1 MAKNTDNKRIAVKHI
16 RDKAKAAYEKK
27 DCCYICGKRDD
38 LELHHLH
45 SITLLLN
52 AWAHRKSYD
61 ISTDEGVLDIRDEFI
76 SEHKVELYDLVYT
89 LCNTHH
95 VKLHSVY
102 GKAPAPNSI
111 EKQSRWLEIQ
121 KAKANNEE
129 SPSGASLGAFANF
142 Y

>member
-27 DCCYICGKRDD
+27 DCCYVCGSTED

-61 ISTDEGVLDIRDEFI
+61 ISTDAGVLEVRDEFI
-76 SEHKVELYDLVYT
+76 AEHRTDLYDLVYT
-89 LCNTHH
+89 LCNKHH
-95 VKLHSVY
+95 IMLHGVY
-102 GKAPAPNSI
+102 GKAPSPASV

-121 KAKANNEE
+121 KAKVNGEGTAV
-129 SPSGASLGAFANF
+129 ASLGAFGQF